1 MKALRLL
8 ASDQIR
14 LVLCLLYAAAVVWW
28 MPRTDAAVPLLLIAL
43 GWPLVFR
50 LVPRNWLYGM
60 RTPRT
65 LRGTEDTW
73 YRQNVITGVVLVLVG
88 AIWLGILATR

>member
-28 MPRTDAAVPLLLIAL
+28 MPRTDAAVPILLIAL